1 MNFSSS
7 MVDSFKNVLT
17 VCKQV
22 GIEVVVLAENR
33 VMGANGARNLAI
45 ISDSGLNLADDV
57 KIGIGRLNE
66 LEKRLGLF
74 GEKFDISCKLNEK
87 SEVALM
93 NLSSG
98 KMKAQFR
105 CTSMTML
112 ERKYP
117 KTNEDPPQ
125 LVLTLGKSEVAS
137 MTRAIKT
144 YGSANVILK
153 VNRSGSAQLECS
165 DSSNDQFV
173 LDVEKAVERVN
184 EDGQAVLLTY
194 NAANFC
200 QVLDL
205 AAKDSDEITLVIGE
219 YGSLTSQVKGFSI
232 VMVPNMNEE

>member
-7 MVDSFKNVLT
+7 MVDNFKRVIT

-57 KIGIGRLNE
+57 KVGIGRLSE
-66 LEKRLGLF
+66 LEKRLGMF
-74 GEKFDISCKLNEK
+74 SEKIDISCKLNDK

-93 NLSSG
+93 SLSSG

-112 ERKYP
+112 DRKYP
-117 KTNEDPPQ
+117 KTNEDPPEN
-125 LVLTLGKSEVAS
+125 VLTLHKSEVAAI
-137 MTRAIKT
+137 TRAIKT
-144 YGSANVILK
+144 YGSANVIVK
-153 VNRSGSAQLECS
+153 VNRNGSAQLECS
-165 DSSNDQFV
+165 DSSNDQFTI
-173 LDVEKAVERVN
+173 DIEKGVEQN
-184 EDGQAVLLTY
+184 EAGQAVLLTY

-205 AAKDSDEITLVIGE
+205 AAKDEDEIPLVIGG
-219 YGSLTSQVKGFSI
+219 YGSMTAQVKGFSI